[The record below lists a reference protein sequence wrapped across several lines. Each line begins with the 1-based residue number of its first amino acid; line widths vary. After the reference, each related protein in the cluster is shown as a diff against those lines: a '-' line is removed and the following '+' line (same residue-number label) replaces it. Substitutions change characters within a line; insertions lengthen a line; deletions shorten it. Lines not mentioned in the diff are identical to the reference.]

1 MNKLTYIL
9 FFLFSLN
16 QLQAQD
22 KCSNL
27 LDVGYIS
34 DGQSYAFK
42 FSNTEVSKMYI
53 TFSEGFTY
61 QIATC
66 SDKIIKF
73 EIKIFDTQ
81 RKLLFSNTS
90 DNYTKKWAFRFKST
104 VSCIAEFK
112 ALDIPTPKSQLK
124 VQIGFK

>member
-1 MNKLTYIL
+1 
-9 FFLFSLN
+9 
-16 QLQAQD
+16 
-22 KCSNL
+22 
-27 LDVGYIS
+27 
-34 DGQSYAFK
+34 
-42 FSNTEVSKMYI
+42 MYI

-61 QIATC
+61 QLAAC
-66 SDKIIKF
+66 SDKIIRY

-81 RKLLFSNTS
+81 RKLLFSSTC

-112 ALDIPTPKSQLK
+112 ALESPTPSSQLK